1 MANKPII
8 LQPGSHTAVGTG
20 LTVSRVLWHEPP
32 ANGGSA
38 RVYDGAGNTIA
49 TLFYAG
55 RGKGPE
61 PQQINFAT
69 PVAVQG
75 GSVHAF
81 APGGPFIVYLARRF
95 RLRRL
100 KTPHLQLSFE

>member
-1 MANKPII
+1 MAPRIAQRLKAQKAVKKENQMANKPII

-20 LTVSRVLWHEPP
+20 LAVSRVLWHEPP

-69 PVAVQG
+69 PVAV
-75 GSVHAF
+75 
-81 APGGPFIVYLARRF
+81 
-95 RLRRL
+95 
-100 KTPHLQLSFE
+100 